1 MVFTKL
7 PRGRDLKENDPNG
20 GGGAFS
26 RSRKQLAKA
35 DPAPSIFGVVL
46 LFVHRGIWRTGVHD
60 IGIVFP
66 GAREARRADGAT
78 NVVRYALCWGSL
90 GVSASCVDEIASV
103 PYTAWHSG
111 IAVSD
116 TVRFGRAGGTGRYA
130 GG

>member
-20 GGGAFS
+20 GGGAFP

-35 DPAPSIFGVVL
+35 DLAPSIFGVVL

-66 GAREARRADGAT
+66 GARGQNKSTHDHQKQDNAQ
-78 NVVRYALCWGSL
+78 YHHF
-90 GVSASCVDEIASV
+90 AS
-103 PYTAWHSG
+103 PPLQ
-111 IAVSD
+111 
-116 TVRFGRAGGTGRYA
+116 GGTTIPTLAMQCDPSETGVCNDQKPSKRNST
-130 GG
+130 